1 MTGRTPRQPFG
12 RRAPQTGFTI
22 VELMVG
28 VVIGLLGVLGMIS
41 LYLAMAR
48 QVDGTPGDPGLRQR
62 SHQDGQI
69 ALAMVT
75 LQYDLQRA
83 GFGVEAPTWGADLL
97 PVPIPAGSPVDAL
110 SWRWKPN
117 PADEENYECAAMRYR
132 ATDNVG
138 AANETGVVEIIPRA
152 GCLNNSDLPTP
163 SQLFS
168 NNENSIQTV
177 ATNVPEL
184 VIKIDGKQDACYI
197 GAADVEDA
205 ERGLQVTFQ
214 TRLSL
219 GGLPSAVSFCI
230 FNITS

>member
-1 MTGRTPRQPFG
+1 
-12 RRAPQTGFTI
+12 
-22 VELMVG
+22 MVG
-28 VVIGLLGVLGMIS
+28 VAIGLLGVLGMIS

-83 GFGVEAPTWGADLL
+83 GFGVEAPRLGTDLIE
-97 PVPIPAGSPVDAL
+97 VGTAL
-110 SWRWKPN
+110 GWRWVN
-117 PADEENYECAAMRYR
+117 PVGNETECAAMRYR

-138 AANETGVVEIIPRA
+138 ADNETGVVEIIPLA
-152 GCLNNSDLPTP
+152 SPCPSDPPSP

-168 NNENSIQTV
+168 NNGDSIQTV
-177 ATNVPEL
+177 ATNVPKLGIEL
-184 VIKIDGKQDACYI
+184 VPAHPDCYI

-205 ERGLQVTFQ
+205 ERGLQVTLR

-219 GGLPSAVSFCI
+219 GGLPSAVSFCL